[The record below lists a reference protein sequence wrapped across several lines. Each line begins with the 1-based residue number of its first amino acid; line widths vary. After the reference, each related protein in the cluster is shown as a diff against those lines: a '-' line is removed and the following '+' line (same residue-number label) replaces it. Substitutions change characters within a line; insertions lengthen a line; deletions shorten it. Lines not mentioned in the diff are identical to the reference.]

1 MSKKLESLGAIANLL
16 TFFFDHESINEA
28 RAKAA
33 IDAAEKYMMVN
44 EADSPYEH
52 LNDKK
57 RARYLRHFKKRFIHY
72 N

>member
-1 MSKKLESLGAIANLL
+1 MSKLESIGAIVNFLG
-16 TFFFDHESINEA
+16 FFFDKRSINEA
-28 RAKAA
+28 KSKAA

-44 EADSPYEH
+44 ESDSPYDS

-57 RARYLRHFKKRFIHY
+57 KKKYLRHFKKRFIAY